1 MSNAKYNKEYNENN
15 YSPQKVYIQKDEL
28 LTIKEHMKSKGYK
41 SFSGYVKDL
50 IEKDMQ
56 GASGINV
63 KTNKG
68 IVANNI
74 HGNISM
80 K

>member
-1 MSNAKYNKEYNENN
+1 
-15 YSPQKVYIQKDEL
+15 
-28 LTIKEHMKSKGYK
+28 MKSKGYK

-56 GASGINV
+56 GTSGINV

-74 HGNISM
+74 HGDISI